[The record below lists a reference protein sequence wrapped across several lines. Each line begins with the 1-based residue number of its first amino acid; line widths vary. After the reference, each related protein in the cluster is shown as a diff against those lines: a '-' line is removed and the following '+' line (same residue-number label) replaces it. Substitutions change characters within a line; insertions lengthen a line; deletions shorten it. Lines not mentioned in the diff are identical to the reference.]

1 VENKM
6 KEEIFVYFIGTA
18 GSGKSTLTANF
29 YKWFEL
35 RGLNATIV
43 NLDPGAEN
51 LPYEPDVDI
60 RDWIS
65 LREVMETNELGPN
78 GAQIAC
84 ADMIAL
90 NTDDVKK
97 SIDSFK
103 SDYILI
109 DTPGQLELFVF
120 RESGKY
126 TIEFLNP
133 ERSVICYLLDPILAR
148 TASGFVSQLLLS
160 ITTNFR
166 LHSPQINVLSKADLL
181 SDKDLE
187 IIKKW
192 SDGTDEIYGAITT
205 EEASIYREMSEAI
218 SRLIQEFGGH
228 TQLIP
233 TSKNEL
239 SGIEDLYT
247 NIQLQFEGGE
257 DLMKD

>member
-1 VENKM
+1 M

-18 GSGKSTLTANF
+18 GSGKSTLVANF
-29 YKWFEL
+29 RKWFHQQ
-35 RGLNATIV
+35 GLDSTIV

-65 LREVMETNELGPN
+65 LKEVMETNELGPN

-90 NTDDVKK
+90 NTADVKK

-103 SDYILI
+103 SDYFLI

-126 TIEFLNP
+126 TVEFLNP
-133 ERSVICYLLDPILAR
+133 ERSVVCYLLDPILAR
-148 TASGFVSQLLLS
+148 TASGFASQLLLS

-166 LHSPQINVLSKADLL
+166 MNHPQINVLSKSDLL
-181 SDKDLE
+181 SEKDLE
-187 IIKKW
+187 VIRKW
-192 SDGTDEIYGAITT
+192 SDNTEEIYGAITT
-205 EEASIYREMSEAI
+205 EEASVYREMSEAI

-228 TQLIP
+228 THLIP
-233 TSKNEL
+233 TSKNKL
-239 SGIEDLYT
+239 FGIEDLYT
-247 NIQLQFEGGE
+247 NIQFMFEGGE
-257 DLMKD
+257 DLKKD